1 MQKLNMKIE
10 LMKINVAKYKLT
22 LRFFSLLI
30 LTTLL
35 TSCHNDI
42 VDISLNVETFN
53 KNSKVTSLIKSTTST
68 EVTNSAEQ
76 CVDYIYPITFYAYYS
91 NSQSIET
98 IVVNSDQELFDFFD
112 HLTSTDEISIDFPV
126 VLTNSDGEETIINDL
141 TALEGTLQIVVDACS
156 GGSNN
161 NYDYCDNNQKKVYI
175 CHNGQTICVSIHAVW
190 AHLNN
195 HEEDYL
201 GKCN

>member
-1 MQKLNMKIE
+1 
-10 LMKINVAKYKLT
+10 MKINVAKYKLN
-22 LRFFSLLI
+22 LWVFSLLI

-35 TSCHNDI
+35 ISCHNDI

-76 CVDYIYPITFYAYYS
+76 CVDYIYPITFYTYYS

-98 IVVNSDQELFDFFD
+98 IIVNNDQELFDFFD
-112 HLTSTDEISIDFPV
+112 HLTTVDEISIDFPV
-126 VLTNSDGEETIINDL
+126 VLTNSDGEETMINDL
-141 TALEGTLQIVVDACS
+141 TALEGILQIVVDTCS
-156 GGSNN
+156 GEDSD
-161 NYDYCDNNQKKVYI
+161 YDYCDNNQKKVYI
-175 CHNGQTICVSIHAVW
+175 CHNGETICVSINAIW

-195 HEEDYL
+195 HEEGL
-201 GKCN
+201 GICN